1 MHQNVLLL
9 MSTST
14 FPILVILLT
23 GDAAASASITSSTS
37 LVSGL
42 TFAGAAGGASINNST
57 FLDSALTLVG
67 DAGGA
72 SITFSTSLGLA
83 LTFPGDAVGST
94 FSGIIDSEDFNGAT
108 VAFAADIDSI
118 DTNQADRDGHLKS
131 GDFFDAANH
140 PKLAFEGKIENNGG
154 DYSLVGNLTMRGTTK
169 AVELDV
175 TFGGIVADPY
185 GQTKAGFE
193 IEGKVN
199 RKDFGLSW
207 SAITEAGS
215 VVVSDQVRLVL
226 SIQLVKQA

>member
-1 MHQNVLLL
+1 
-9 MSTST
+9 MSTTKWIIDPTHSEVS
-14 FPILVILLT
+14 FKVKHLVISTVT
-23 GDAAASASITSSTS
+23 GYFRKFEGVAEVA
-37 LVSGL
+37 
-42 TFAGAAGGASINNST
+42 
-57 FLDSALTLVG
+57 
-67 DAGGA
+67 
-72 SITFSTSLGLA
+72 
-83 LTFPGDAVGST
+83 
-94 FSGIIDSEDFNGAT
+94 SEDFDGAA
-108 VAFAADIDSI
+108 VAFTADIDSI

-131 GDFFDAANH
+131 ADFFDAASH
-140 PKLAFEGKIENNGG
+140 PKLSFEGKIANNGG
-154 DYSLVGNLTMRGTTK
+154 EYTLVGNLTMRGTTK